1 MCWYVSFFM
10 LSTVQRKKIKYVRIH
25 CMSVDT
31 HLYIPMHVFMHFC
44 LYLCVIVV
52 VGVAVTV
59 TQP

>member
-1 MCWYVSFFM
+1 M
-10 LSTVQRKKIKYVRIH
+10 LSTCAEEKIKYIRIH

-31 HLYIPMHVFMHFC
+31 YLYIPMHVFMHFC
-44 LYLCVIVV
+44 LYVCVIVV